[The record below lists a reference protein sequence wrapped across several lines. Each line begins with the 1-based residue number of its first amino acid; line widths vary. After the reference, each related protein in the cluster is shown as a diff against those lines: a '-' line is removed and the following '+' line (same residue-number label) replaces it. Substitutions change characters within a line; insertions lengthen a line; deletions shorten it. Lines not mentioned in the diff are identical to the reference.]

1 MSGQRVVIT
10 AGASGIGLA
19 TARRFLAKNAS
30 VFICDINEAGIAKA
44 CADNPGLMGAV
55 VDVGSE
61 AGCIDLVKKARYSFG
76 GVDVLVNNAGIAGAC
91 ADIENISA
99 EHWVRSFDVNVHGA
113 FYLMKAVVPSMKA
126 QGGGAIVNIS
136 TGSVFTLPAGRAD
149 YVASKWAIEGL
160 TRTAAKELG
169 PSGIRVNAIRPGM
182 INSDRM
188 RGILTA
194 KAEAAGTTLEQEE
207 KVFLDFISMR
217 TKIEPDEIGDMA
229 VFLASPAAHHITGQ
243 LISVDGNIEWEA

>member
-1 MSGQRVVIT
+1 MSGQRVIIT
-10 AGASGIGLA
+10 AGAAGIGLA
-19 TARRFLAKNAS
+19 IAKRFLANDAS
-30 VFICDINEAGIAKA
+30 VFICDINASAIAKA
-44 CADNPGLMGAV
+44 CDDNPGLKGAEV
-55 VDVGSE
+55 NVASE
-61 AGCIDLVKKARYSFG
+61 TGCLDLVEQAIAAFG
-76 GVDVLVNNAGIAGAC
+76 SVDVLINNAGIAGAC
-91 ADIENISA
+91 ADIEHISA
-99 EHWVRSFDVNVHGA
+99 KHWVQSFEVNVHGA
-113 FYLMKAVVPSMKA
+113 FYLMKAVVPIMKA
-126 QGGGAIVNIS
+126 KGGGAIVNIS

-160 TRTAAKELG
+160 TRAAAKELG
-169 PSGIRVNAIRPGM
+169 PSGIRVNAIRPGF

-194 KAEAAGTTLEQEE
+194 KAQEAGTTLEQEE

-217 TKIEPDEIGDMA
+217 TKIEPEEIGDMA